1 MRLTVIEM
9 RILIERLIDAYSYSD
24 DYPAYVESVIVDRD
38 SFDSV
43 NDMIS
48 FLVKN
53 YGKTVIA

>member
-24 DYPAYVESVIVDRD
+24 DSPAYVESVIVDRD

>member
-1 MRLTVIEM
+1 M

>member
-1 MRLTVIEM
+1 MRLSAIES

-24 DYPAYVESVIVDRD
+24 NYPAYVESVIVDRD

>member
-1 MRLTVIEM
+1 MRLTAIES

>member
-1 MRLTVIEM
+1 MRLSAIES
-9 RILIERLIDAYSYSD
+9 RILIERLIDAYGYDNS
-24 DYPAYVESVIVDRD
+24 YPAYVESVIVDRD

>member
-9 RILIERLIDAYSYSD
+9 RILIERLIDSYSYSD